1 MNNTVIKSEVIKDFL
16 ILSCI
21 GKDDKIGLKIDSN
34 FFVFNFDNKI
44 NSKDQ
49 LVTNIFN
56 LVKKHKVILDQN
68 FSVLVNIGPG
78 SFSLIR
84 ISLAVVKGIKLSKK
98 INYFGFKNSDL
109 GQFNLDNI
117 EFLIKK
123 KLIQKKLIKPLYLS

>member
-84 ISLAVVKGIKLSKK
+84 ISLAVVKGIKLSKN

>member
-84 ISLAVVKGIKLSKK
+84 ISLAVVKGIKLSKN

-109 GQFNLDNI
+109 GLFSLDNI
-117 EFLIKK
+117 ELLIKK
-123 KLIQKKLIKPLYLS
+123 KLVQKKLIKPLYLS

>member
-1 MNNTVIKSEVIKDFL
+1 MIKDFL

-56 LVKKHKVILDQN
+56 LVKKHKVILDQS

-84 ISLAVVKGIKLSKK
+84 ISLAVVKGIKLSKN

>member
-56 LVKKHKVILDQN
+56 LVKKHKVN
-68 FSVLVNIGPG
+68 FDKKFSILVNNGPG
-78 SFSLIR
+78 RFSSIR
-84 ISLAVVKGIKLSKK
+84 VSLAVTKGIKLSKK

>member
-56 LVKKHKVILDQN
+56 LVKKHKVILDQS

-84 ISLAVVKGIKLSKK
+84 ISLAVVKGIKLSKN

>member
-1 MNNTVIKSEVIKDFL
+1 MIKDFL

-56 LVKKHKVILDQN
+56 LVKKHKVILDQS

-84 ISLAVVKGIKLSKK
+84 ISLAVVKGIKLSKN

-123 KLIQKKLIKPLYLS
+123 KLVEKNLIKLLYLS